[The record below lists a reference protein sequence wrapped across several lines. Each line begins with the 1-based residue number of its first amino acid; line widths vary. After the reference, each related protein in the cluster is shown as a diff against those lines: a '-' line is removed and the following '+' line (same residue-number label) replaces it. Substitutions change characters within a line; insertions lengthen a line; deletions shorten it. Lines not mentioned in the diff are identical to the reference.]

1 MNWLTPDKPWA
12 AHPMWF
18 CQNPEDPDA
27 PDFLEKYSAALDVR
41 IVEGNPR
48 CWNNFPQEAETCPEH
63 LLLDPDTG
71 LSQPRNGR
79 RSRKHV
85 TLSQFT
91 QIARSPNRQGKLTLI
106 YDQSYFAK
114 ATTSGYKPKRNYG
127 HCAAQVFTQQPTWPT
142 RERRSDSSGHPQT
155 TRPSPTPPG
164 ECRKCHS
171 SQYGASLTT
180 DADTCRTT
188 RDPRIHPAVQVE
200 QPRITETPN

>member
-1 MNWLTPDKPWA
+1 MKPKFFGESHDMAKRQIMNWLTPDKPWA

-106 YDQSYFAK
+106 YDQSYFRQGHDLRVQTQAK
-114 ATTSGYKPKRNYG
+114 LRTLRGSGV
-127 HCAAQVFTQQPTWPT
+127 HSAAYMAHEGTKVRLIW
-142 RERRSDSSGHPQT
+142 
-155 TRPSPTPPG
+155 
-164 ECRKCHS
+164 
-171 SQYGASLTT
+171 ASTDYQAIT
-180 DADTCRTT
+180 DAT
-188 RDPRIHPAVQVE
+188 RRMQKMSQFPIWRFIDDGCGHVQDDP
-200 QPRITETPN
+200 